1 MKGGGFLLKNELAVI
16 DIGSNSIRYVIFH
29 PIDSGRYI
37 EKINVKVVARLSAH
51 IDEDGALDPLGIRL
65 LCETLQRF
73 YEIGVTHLVEETI
86 CVATAAIRNASN
98 REDIIH
104 AVEQETPFTM
114 RVLSDEQEAY
124 YGFFAII
131 NSTFLTDGYSV
142 DIGGGSME
150 VTLIENREMVA
161 YHSFPFGAV
170 TLTRQFL
177 SGETMTSGEQKK
189 LIKFLREQFDDIP
202 WLKNKKLP
210 LIGVGGSA
218 RNFVRIH
225 QSTMDY
231 PLHGIHQYQVRAK
244 ELGKLIDELEDK
256 APKHLTK
263 IEGLSKDRVDI
274 FLPALIAIHELA
286 LHIEADQFVMS
297 NYGLREGL
305 VYEYDLREQNQR
317 RIENVREESLYQLES
332 DYKVNRDRTN
342 YLGTI
347 AKSIYRQLVT
357 LDIIPERAADLR
369 LLDSAS
375 RLLYCGQ
382 YINPDTRSNQ
392 TFYLLTNTDL
402 KGMTHKDRLALA
414 LVSSYSSSKRMHQ
427 LLKPFKD
434 WFTDKSIE
442 RFDLLGSI
450 LKLTEALDV
459 TERRAV
465 NSVELALEKD
475 LKNIRIILDT
485 GDHDYGFEVE
495 KAEKQKK
502 HLERV
507 IDRSIQLDT
516 KGGGLI

>member
-1 MKGGGFLLKNELAVI
+1 MKNELAVI

-51 IDEDGALDPLGIRL
+51 IDQDGALDQAGIDIL
-65 LCETLQRF
+65 SDTLQRF
-73 YEIGVTHLVEETI
+73 HEIGLTHNVEETF
-86 CVATAAIRNASN
+86 CVATAAIRNATN
-98 REDIIH
+98 RQEI
-104 AVEQETPFTM
+104 VETVDQTTPFSM
-114 RVLSDEQEAY
+114 RILSDELEAY
-124 YGFFAII
+124 YGYFAII

-170 TLTRQFL
+170 TLTRQFI
-177 SGETMTSGEQKK
+177 SGETMTSSEQKK
-189 LIKFLREQFDDIP
+189 LIKFLKEQFAEIP
-202 WLKNKKLP
+202 WLKEKKLP

-225 QSTMDY
+225 QSTLDY
-231 PLHGIHQYQVRAK
+231 PLHGIHQYQVRTK
-244 ELGKLIDELEDK
+244 ELGKLVDELEDK
-256 APKHLTK
+256 SPKHLGK

-305 VYEYDLREQNQR
+305 VYEYDLHEGNQR
-317 RIENVREESLYQLES
+317 RVENVREESLFQLES
-332 DYKVNRDRTN
+332 DYKVNRDRMN
-342 YLGTI
+342 YLGTL
-347 AKSIYRQLVT
+347 AKSLYRQLVS

-414 LVSSYSSSKRMHQ
+414 LVSSYSSSKRMQQ

-434 WFTDKSIE
+434 WFSDKSIE
-442 RFDLLGSI
+442 RFDLLGSL
-450 LKLTEALDV
+450 LKLADALDV

-465 NSVELALEKD
+465 DSVELHIENEAL
-475 LKNIRIILDT
+475 LLTLDT

-507 IDRSIQLDT
+507 IDQSIELQT
-516 KGGGLI
+516 KGSLTS